1 MVENNKLRG
10 VKITLIIGDLILA
23 TLTLL
28 IVTILRYGTSW
39 NSQLLQQHLIA
50 FWPLII
56 VNLVTHYAF
65 GLYDV
70 HKRPTNAEMFM
81 AALRSQALTTL
92 IGAVFFYFI
101 PSSIIILEPRRVL
114 LGYTVGLL
122 PLTWLWQLLSRKVIQ
137 QLAPPLKVLVL
148 GQGQRAARLIAE
160 LEKAKYLGYVTVPL
174 LDLTKDGITKAIENN
189 QPDLIVNAIEGVIP
203 PQIISALQRCLVEQR
218 PVVSLPVFTEQVMR
232 KVPVEDVD
240 QWWFI
245 ENFSLKR
252 KPIYEF
258 IKRLSDIILSVLGLI
273 ISIPLSPFIILAVK
287 TTPGSIFFKQRRTG
301 KNGEVF
307 LAMKFRSM
315 IVNAEQSGPQWAQA
329 NDPRVTKAGRFL
341 RLTRLDEIPQLIN
354 ILKGE
359 MSFVGP
365 RPERPEF
372 MDTLI
377 TEVPFYRERLLVK
390 PGLTGWAQI
399 NYPYGD
405 SVEDALEK
413 LRYDLYYIKNRSI
426 MLDIST
432 ILKTINTVLKGLGQ

>member
-1 MVENNKLRG
+1 MVENNKLQG
-10 VKITLIIGDLILA
+10 VKITLVVGDLILA
-23 TLTLL
+23 TLILL
-28 IVTILRYGTSW
+28 IVTILRYGQSW
-39 NSQLLQQHLIA
+39 TGQLLQQHLIA
-50 FWPLII
+50 FWPLIL
-56 VNLVTHYAF
+56 VNIITHYAF

-70 HKRPTNAEMFM
+70 NKRPTNSEVFM

-101 PSSIIILEPRRVL
+101 PSNVIVLEPRRVL
-114 LGYTVGLL
+114 LGYTAGLL
-122 PLTWLWQLLSRKVIQ
+122 PLTWLWQLLSRKIIQ
-137 QLAPPLKVLVL
+137 QVAPPLKALIL
-148 GQGQRAARLIAE
+148 GQGSRATRLINE
-160 LEKAKYLGYVTVPL
+160 LEKAKYLGYTAIPL
-174 LDLTKDGITKAIENN
+174 LELTAESITKAIEINK
-189 QPDLIVNAIEGVIP
+189 PDLIVNAVENTVPSQVVG
-203 PQIISALQRCLVEQR
+203 ALQRCLVEQR

-245 ENFSLKR
+245 ENFSLKH

-258 IKRLSDIILSVLGLI
+258 IKRIIDIIIAILI
-273 ISIPLSPFIILAVK
+273 LIVAIPLTPFIILAVK
-287 TTPGSIFFKQRRTG
+287 TTPGPLFFTQRRTG
-301 KNGEVF
+301 KNNQIFTV
-307 LAMKFRSM
+307 MKFRSM
-315 IVNAEQSGPQWAQA
+315 IVNAEQNGPQWAQA
-329 NDPRVTKAGRFL
+329 NDLRVTKAGRFL
-341 RLTRLDEIPQLIN
+341 RLTRLDEIPQLFN

-377 TEVPFYRERLLVK
+377 KEVPFYRERLLVK

-413 LRYDLYYIKNRSI
+413 LRYDLYYIKNRSLL
-426 MLDIST
+426 LDIST
-432 ILKTINTVLKGLGQ
+432 ILKTINTVLRGLGQ